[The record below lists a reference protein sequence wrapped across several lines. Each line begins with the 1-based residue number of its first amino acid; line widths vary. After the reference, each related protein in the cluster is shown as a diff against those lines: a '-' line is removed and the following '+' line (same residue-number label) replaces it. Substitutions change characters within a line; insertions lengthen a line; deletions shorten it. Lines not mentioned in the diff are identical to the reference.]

1 MYSVQY
7 GTQTIAYKIVRKPT
21 LKNTYINVDRDGVT
35 IQANDR
41 VGEREIEA
49 FVLKKSAW
57 ILKHLQSYKARAE
70 EGEIQTG
77 SRLYYLGKS
86 YYVELIKE
94 ERRNIEVKFIH
105 SKFIIKAPKKVSQAA
120 LHQALDAFYKE
131 KATEKILPLAKK
143 WSEQMQLF
151 PAHISFRKAN
161 KRWGS
166 CSHTNRISFNYQ
178 LMKLP
183 TWCIEYVI
191 VHELAHICHKNHSSE
206 FWALVGK
213 YMPDYRDMEM
223 RIKGFEKLI

>member
-7 GTQTIAYKIVRKPT
+7 GTQTIAYDIVRKPT

-35 IQANDR
+35 IKANDR
-41 VGEREIEA
+41 VSEREIEA
-49 FVLKKSAW
+49 FVLKKAAW

-70 EGEIQTG
+70 EGDIQTG

-105 SKFIIKAPKKVSQAA
+105 SKFIIKASPKVSQAA
-120 LHQALDAFYKE
+120 LHQAVDAFYKE
-131 KATEKILPLAKK
+131 KAAEKILPLAKK
-143 WSEQMQLF
+143 WSEQMQLS

-166 CSHTNRISFNYQ
+166 CSPTNRISFNYQ

-183 TWCIEYVI
+183 TPCIEYVI
-191 VHELAHICHKNHSSE
+191 VHELAHICCKNHSAE
-206 FWALVGK
+206 FWSLVGK
-213 YMPDYRDMEM
+213 YMPDYREMEM
-223 RIKGFEKLI
+223 RIKGFEKML